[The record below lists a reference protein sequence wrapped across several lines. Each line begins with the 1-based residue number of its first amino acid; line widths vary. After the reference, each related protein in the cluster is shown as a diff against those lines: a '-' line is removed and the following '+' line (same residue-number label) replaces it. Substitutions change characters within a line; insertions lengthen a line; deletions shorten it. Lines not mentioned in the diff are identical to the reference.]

1 MRARNQVGW
10 LEETKAGSW
19 KAHWCEYV
27 RDPETGE
34 EERRHHSRIVGDARK
49 MRKFEAKE
57 ALGKIVAPLNATQS
71 TRRDDRV
78 PLRWFVEHRWQPKV
92 KGNWGATTKKTNQYF
107 VSAILTE
114 FGDTPLRELDCVDLQ
129 SWLTAWR
136 RPTRARWSSIATLTC
151 GRSVKKL
158 WNKIFWRRIRRAN

>member
-1 MRARNQVGW
+1 MAQLGRLTIMRARNQVGW

-34 EERRHHSRIVGDARK
+34 EERRHHSRILGDARK

-107 VSAILTE
+107 VRAILAE
-114 FGDTPLRELDCVDLQ
+114 FGDTPLRQLDCVDLQ
-129 SWLTAWR
+129 SWLNRLAETY
-136 RPTRARWSSIATLTC
+136 S
-151 GRSVKKL
+151 RSMVFHSHL
-158 WNKIFWRRIRRAN
+158 PAGDL